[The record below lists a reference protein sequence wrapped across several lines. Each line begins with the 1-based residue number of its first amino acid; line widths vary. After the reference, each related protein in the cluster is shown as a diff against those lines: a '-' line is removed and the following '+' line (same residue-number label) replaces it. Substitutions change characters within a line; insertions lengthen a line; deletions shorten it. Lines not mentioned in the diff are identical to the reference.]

1 MILNK
6 ICTANREQPIGCI
19 FNTLSNGKTMSTENS
34 EEKIRITQLDS
45 GDESVS
51 LTDQNHVLMV
61 DSNTTGSKKLTLP
74 AILSKIISYI
84 KSSPTEVLPDS
95 TANQVLSTDEN
106 NNLVWKDAEHQ
117 VNADWNAN
125 SGMAKILNKPDLT
138 QYATNSALNTAKN
151 ELQTDIDSKANK
163 SEMTITE
170 GTGDVTIQL
179 KNGTS
184 ATVLTQHQTLPE
196 QVQSDWNNTNSA
208 SPAFI
213 NNKPTA
219 LSDFTNDEGYI
230 KADAIAGKAE
240 KSEMSI
246 TEGTGTATIQLK
258 TGTSATVLTQ
268 HQNISGKADKS
279 DTYTK
284 TEVNGLLDGKSDS
297 DHNHDSRYYTETEVD
312 TALNG
317 KADKATTLAG
327 YGITDAKIAGSVIT
341 LGNQTITPLTSQDIT
356 GKAEKSEMS
365 ITEGTGTA
373 TIQLKSGMSVN
384 VLTQHQTLPEQVQ
397 SDWNN
402 TNSAS
407 PAFINNKPTALSD
420 FTNDEGFITNA
431 DISGKADKSDTYT
444 KAQVDTALAAK
455 ADTSA
460 IPTVPVQDV
469 TVDGTSVVDQN
480 GVAAIT
486 LPAAQVQANWNESD
500 STSKAFIL
508 NKPNIPTK
516 TQKVTVSGTLSSG
529 TLSFTVNEESFAV
542 LDPGA
547 NTGAGTISINF
558 VNASGRG
565 TNDLFEAAFEIDL
578 SVFSNRESLAINFS
592 KNGTALD
599 AAHVGNKPED
609 MTAVKILMGVIANDV
624 LFLNETETSN

>member
-1 MILNK
+1 
-6 ICTANREQPIGCI
+6 
-19 FNTLSNGKTMSTENS
+19 MSTENS